1 MHARKQS
8 DDLLDISKH
17 GSEEN
22 EELGPTIDSDKIN
35 RLHAKGQQG
44 LAKGGR
50 SFEEVHKAGVVA
62 SPRNVDNKNKSL
74 REAEV
79 EPGQKKTEEADD
91 GGNDTKVEAKMRT
104 PMQRAKTSQNTNKNS
119 THHKGRAEGERLAV
133 NINVTRQVNVNGNVN
148 ESEKSTNEDNRKN
161 SDKEDDKDNDN
172 NKEEHNGNTVGKN
185 SEKGGVSTDIKKQGE
200 RMESMIEEP
209 RRKVRTHNSINVKDG
224 FNEAI
229 KKEIVDVLESHKD
242 PRTSEINLDLITD
255 EELESSLMRNQMSKK
270 IEILEEV
277 EEEENMAETQPSSG
291 STLNP
296 LIKSPPDL
304 GDHDVHEHLHNGV
317 SEGNSMSTVLAN
329 EKVAVKEEEE
339 EREDEEKG
347 EGKNEEEEDVENE
360 LNSPRSLTLVEKA
373 RALGLEVSITSSPS
387 LFFTIIVIRT
397 WARFSFV

>member
-104 PMQRAKTSQNTNKNS
+104 PMLRANTSLNTNKNS
-119 THHKGRAEGERLAV
+119 TYHKERAEGERLAG

-200 RMESMIEEP
+200 RMESMIEEQ
-209 RRKVRTHNSINVKDG
+209 RRKVRTHNSTNIEDG
-224 FNEAI
+224 LNEAI
-229 KKEIVDVLESHKD
+229 KKAIVDV
-242 PRTSEINLDLITD
+242 
-255 EELESSLMRNQMSKK
+255 QY
-270 IEILEEV
+270 
-277 EEEENMAETQPSSG
+277 G
-291 STLNP
+291 
-296 LIKSPPDL
+296 
-304 GDHDVHEHLHNGV
+304 
-317 SEGNSMSTVLAN
+317 
-329 EKVAVKEEEE
+329 
-339 EREDEEKG
+339 
-347 EGKNEEEEDVENE
+347 
-360 LNSPRSLTLVEKA
+360 
-373 RALGLEVSITSSPS
+373 
-387 LFFTIIVIRT
+387 
-397 WARFSFV
+397 